1 MDSNQPFN
9 LMIFTDSTKKVC
21 MCSATSIF
29 IIVLFIISPLSNLFK
44 TSLFMKLIALI
55 LLIYTIYLNNHQT
68 NLLRNASQSNNSDEI
83 KSQLN
88 MNILCSYVFTLFLG
102 LLIIFLFKS
111 FF

>member
-1 MDSNQPFN
+1 MNSNQPFN

-68 NLLRNASQSNNSDEI
+68 NLLRDASQSVNSDEI

-88 MNILCSYVFTLFLG
+88 MNILCSYVFTIFLG
-102 LLIIFLFKS
+102 LLVIFLFKS

>member
-1 MDSNQPFN
+1 MDSETPFN

-68 NLLRNASQSNNSDEI
+68 NLLRNASQANNSDKI

-102 LLIIFLFKS
+102 LLVIFLFKS